1 MQQDLFT
8 FPFCSPTRE
17 TQFEP
22 GTTGNLQAGQAK
34 QKLEE
39 SSCQQRRASFLI
51 TWSVSTVICLGV
63 GDAATLG
70 FFVALLTA
78 THFG

>member
-1 MQQDLFT
+1 MVCRHHLKKTPPTAGYDGSMQQDLFT

-39 SSCQQRRASFLI
+39 RA
-51 TWSVSTVICLGV
+51 VNREG
-63 GDAATLG
+63 
-70 FFVALLTA
+70 LL
-78 THFG
+78 F